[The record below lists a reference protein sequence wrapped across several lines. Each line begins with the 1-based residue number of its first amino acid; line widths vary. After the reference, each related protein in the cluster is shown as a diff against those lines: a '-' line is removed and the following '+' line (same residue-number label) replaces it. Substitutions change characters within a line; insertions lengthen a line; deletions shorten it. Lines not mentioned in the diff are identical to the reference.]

1 MNLITNSRMR
11 AFRTCARLHDLSYNE
26 GWKPVQES
34 EALRFG
40 SLFHKALEAYW
51 SCRMPT
57 AHDREFGLDGVTE
70 LFFEAGSA
78 AIERHAADDFERVRA
93 EELFLGYCKRW
104 RDVDGADYE
113 ILAVEAEFRAPL
125 VNPAT
130 WRESQTWKLGGKI
143 DLLLK
148 RRADGR
154 TLVGEHKTT
163 VEEIKDD
170 TAHYWSSL
178 ALDHQISA
186 YTIGAESLGHKVD
199 EILYDVIRKVGIRPF
214 KETPDEAKKYVK
226 ATGALYA
233 NQHDHDETPEE
244 YRIRVRSEIE
254 SDPERYFQRRSIPRT
269 ESQIRDFMFD
279 AWQQARTMHEQR
291 LDGYSPRNPEACHR
305 FGTCP
310 YWSLCST
317 GSKPEAYPAEFVK
330 VENVHQELKE
340 GA

>member
-11 AFRTCARLHDLSYNE
+11 AFRTCARLHDLSYND
-26 GWKPVQES
+26 GWKPVLES

-40 SLFHKALEAYW
+40 ALMHQGLEAW
-51 SCRMPT
+51 WL
-57 AHDREFGLDGVTE
+57 AV
-70 LFFEAGSA
+70 SA
-78 AIERHAADDFERVRA
+78 AAMDEDSILVSAASVVNGLAADPYEGVRA
-93 EELFLGYCKRW
+93 EELLAGYHRRW
-104 RDVDGADYE
+104 LHDTTLYE
-113 ILAVEAEFRAPL
+113 VLAVEAEFRAPL

-130 WRESQTWKLGGKI
+130 WRESQTWRLGGKI

-154 TLVGEHKTT
+154 TLVCEHKTT

-186 YTIGAESLGHKVD
+186 YAIGAESLGHKVD

-214 KETPDEAKKYVK
+214 KETPNEVKKFTK
-226 ATGALYA
+226 AGALYA

-244 YRIRVRSEIE
+244 YRARVRAEIE

-305 FGTCP
+305 FGECR

>member
-40 SLFHKALEAYW
+40 ALMHQGLEAW
-51 SCRMPT
+51 WL
-57 AHDREFGLDGVTE
+57 AV
-70 LFFEAGSA
+70 SA
-78 AIERHAADDFERVRA
+78 ASMDEDSILVSAASVVNGLAADPYEGVRA
-93 EELFLGYCKRW
+93 EELLAGYHRRW
-104 RDVDGADYE
+104 FHDTTLYE
-113 ILAVEAEFRAPL
+113 VLAVEAEFRAPL